1 MAGEVLPAED
11 HIELI
16 KITAETALS
25 LTGIGFVG
33 GLLSGFLGTG
43 GAFIMTPAMMS
54 LGVPGIMA
62 VAANITHKFGKSII
76 GSKKH
81 SEFGNVDK
89 KLGLTMFIPLFAGV
103 KSAVTIN
110 KRVLEAAG
118 VAGSNLYISIVFIL
132 VLTGVAVFIFRD
144 ITGRRRE
151 GGLRRA
157 TGVNG
162 GIGEKFQWPPVIH
175 YKVADI
181 RVSLWLTL
189 LVGFLTGF
197 LAGTIGVGGFIGVP
211 AMIYLMGVPVRV
223 AAGTELFI
231 SVFSG
236 MQGTFLYAL
245 GGYVDLRIPLLL
257 YLGSIVGVTLGV
269 VVSRVAHPLQIKL
282 VMASVITMV
291 VLSRA
296 STTPVYLAQMGYLEA
311 SPWVLDS
318 FNLAGSLLLFGSGA
332 AGSGLILLWL
342 FRALKGKRRP
352 AGEECQAGTR

>member
-1 MAGEVLPAED
+1 MAGEVMPAED
-11 HIELI
+11 NIELI
-16 KITAETALS
+16 NITAETALS
-25 LTGIGFVG
+25 LAGIGFGG

-81 SEFGNVDK
+81 IEFGNVDK
-89 KLGLTMFIPLFAGV
+89 KLGLTMFIPLFAGM

-110 KRVLEAAG
+110 KMVLESAG
-118 VAGSNLYISIVFIL
+118 VAGSNLYISVVFIL
-132 VLTGVAVFIFRD
+132 VLAGVAVFIFRD
-144 ITGRRRE
+144 ITARRRE
-151 GGLRRA
+151 GGPPRDTGGNFCRR
-157 TGVNG
+157 
-162 GIGEKFQWPPVIH
+162 EKLLWPPVMH
-175 YKVADI
+175 YEVADI
-181 RVSLWLTL
+181 RVSLWLIL

-257 YLGSIVGVTLGV
+257 YLGSIVGVTLGA

-296 STTPVYLAQMGYLEA
+296 ATFPVYLSQMGYLAA
-311 SPWVLDS
+311 SPGVMES
-318 FNLAGSLLLFGSGA
+318 FSLAGSLFLFGSGV
-332 AGSGLILLWL
+332 AGCGLILFWL
-342 FRALKGKRRP
+342 FRALKGNRRP
-352 AGEECQAGTR
+352 AGDGRQTITR

>member
-1 MAGEVLPAED
+1 MAGEVISASESMEF
-11 HIELI
+11 IN
-16 KITAETALS
+16 ITAETALS

-54 LGVPGIMA
+54 LGIPGIVA
-62 VAANITHKFGKSII
+62 VAANITHKFGKSIV

-81 SEFGNVDK
+81 SEYGSVDK
-89 KLGLTMFIPLFAGV
+89 KLGLIMFIPLFAGM

-110 KRVLEAAG
+110 KSVLKAAG
-118 VAGSNLYISIVFIL
+118 VSGSNLYISVVLIV
-132 VLTGVAVFIFRD
+132 VLAGAAAFMLRD
-144 ITGRRRE
+144 ITGRRRD
-151 GGLRRA
+151 GGLPAAGDCGRRL
-157 TGVNG
+157 
-162 GIGEKFQWPPVIH
+162 KFDWPPVIH

-181 RVSLWLTL
+181 RTSLWITL
-189 LVGFLTGF
+189 LVGFFTGF

-236 MQGTFLYAL
+236 MQGAFLYAL

-257 YLGSIVGVTLGV
+257 YIGSIVGVTLGV
-269 VVSRVAHPLQIKL
+269 VASRVARPSQIKL
-282 VMASVITMV
+282 VMVSVIVMV

-296 STTPVYLAQMGYLEA
+296 STVPVYLAQMGYLPA
-311 SPWVLDS
+311 SPGALDYFS
-318 FNLAGSLLLFGSGA
+318 LAGSLLLFGSGA
-332 AGSGLILLWL
+332 VGCGLILIWL
-342 FRALKGKRRP
+342 FRALREKRRP
-352 AGEECQAGTR
+352 AGEECQTGAR